1 MHIPDGFLDA
11 KTALA
16 TGVLAALG
24 LGLALRRVRQTF
36 PPQRIPLLGLAA
48 AFIFA
53 AQMLNFPVAGG
64 TSGHLIGGALAAVL
78 LGPAAAVVAMSAV
91 LVLQCLLFSDGGVTA
106 LGANLFNM
114 AMVAPVVA
122 WLIYRPLLRV
132 TGRNVAVALAAWLST
147 VLAAVV
153 CAGELAWSGRVAWQ
167 LVLPAMGGVH
177 ALIGVGEALI
187 TMLILGAIAAAR
199 PELLDTSAPAQRRDL
214 IGLGLLVALGLVVLV
229 APFACPWPD
238 GLEKVAA
245 RLGFE
250 HHTAKLLTAPLA
262 DYAVPGL
269 PWEKLG
275 TIISGALGTLAVFI
289 GAWAVARMVKGS
301 KKI

>member
-1 MHIPDGFLDA
+1 
-11 KTALA
+11 
-16 TGVLAALG
+16 
-24 LGLALRRVRQTF
+24 
-36 PPQRIPLLGLAA
+36 
-48 AFIFA
+48 
-53 AQMLNFPVAGG
+53 
-64 TSGHLIGGALAAVL
+64 
-78 LGPAAAVVAMSAV
+78 V

-114 AMVAPVVA
+114 AVVAPVVA

-132 TGRNVAVALAAWLST
+132 TGRSVAVALAAWLST

-153 CAGELAWSGRVAWQ
+153 CAGELAWSGRVTWA
-167 LVLPAMGGVH
+167 LVFPAMGGVH
-177 ALIGVGEALI
+177 ALIGIGEALI

-199 PELLDTSAPAQRRDL
+199 PELLDTSAPAQRRDI

-250 HHTAKLLTAPLA
+250 HHTAKLLSAPLA

-275 TIISGALGTLAVFI
+275 TLISGVIGTLAAFL
-289 GAWAVARMVKGS
+289 GAWAVVRMIKG
-301 KKI
+301 KRTL